1 MEIAPSRAIELKHL
15 ANRKSLPITPRAS
28 SGPLTPGSQAAHT
41 EARSELLTV
50 VKRGLVQEVEFRVL
64 GPFEV
69 LVEGRAFELTRPKQR
84 SLLALLL
91 LHAGEVVSTD
101 RLVEELWAGRP
112 PKAAVGSLQNVVSDL
127 RKALSPEV
135 VATRS
140 PGYMLG
146 VDPER
151 VDLHR
156 FQRLVAQAS
165 EGGEAERR
173 SALLREAL
181 ALWRGPPLAELAF
194 EPFAHIEIARLEEM
208 RTAAREELIEAELQL
223 GRHSPLV
230 GELETL
236 VTEHPLRERLRGQLM
251 LALYRSGRQV
261 EALEAYRQARETLV
275 DELGIEPSPDLQRL
289 EQSILRHDRELDF
302 VEKAA
307 PAVAPPV
314 ERRKTVTILFT
325 DIVDSTSL
333 GAQLDPEVLRS
344 IMRRYF
350 DTVRTIVERH
360 DGTVEKFIGDAAMAV
375 FGVPQ
380 RHEDDA
386 LRAARASCELRDAL
400 VGLNA
405 ELEREHGLAIQIR
418 TGDQHRRGAHRRR
431 GFGSTVCNRC
441 RGHGSRAPSAGR
453 PPRRDSARRA
463 HALLSSATSR
473 RPSPEEPSMPAGLL
487 GPLQTFRLLAL
498 EETSGHPS
506 PHRRRLSLGGVPS
519 SPACGA
525 PSIPCRT
532 TGRSRVVI
540 ILGEAG
546 VGKTRLTSEF
556 ASSLG
561 KQANTLVGRCVSYGE
576 GATYL
581 PLATIV
587 RQAAPIQTQTAIA
600 ELLGNDERAP
610 LIAAR
615 MTELAGQTEGAAP
628 TGELFWAVR
637 RFLEA
642 LAAERPLVL
651 STRGRPLGRAD
662 AARPRS
668 STCARGSRMRPSS
681 SSASRGESSPRSVRA
696 GSRARRRSRSNG
708 SPAAKPKT
716 SSANYLERPS
726 FPKQHARES
735 STWPRGTRSSSS
747 NC

>member
-1 MEIAPSRAIELKHL
+1 M
-15 ANRKSLPITPRAS
+15 
-28 SGPLTPGSQAAHT
+28 
-41 EARSELLTV
+41 
-50 VKRGLVQEVEFRVL
+50 QEVEFRVL

-140 PGYMLG
+140 PGYTLG

-208 RTAAREELIEAELQL
+208 RTAAREELIEAELEL
-223 GRHSPLV
+223 GRHSALV

-261 EALEAYRQARETLV
+261 EALEAYRRARETLV

-289 EQSILRHDRELDF
+289 EQSILRHDSDLDL

-307 PAVAPPV
+307 LAVAPPE

-333 GAQLDPEVLRS
+333 GARLDPEVLRS

-386 LRAARASCELRDAL
+386 LRAARASTELRDAL

-405 ELEREHGLAIQIR
+405 ELEREHGLVIQIR
-418 TGDQHRRGAHRRR
+418 TGINTGEVLAGEAASGQPFATGAAV
-431 GFGSTVCNRC
+431 TVAARLQQAALP
-441 RGHGSRAPSAGR
+441 GETLLGEAHALS
-453 PPRRDSARRA
+453 PPRRRDHRAR
-463 HALLSSATSR
+463 R
-473 RPSPEEPSMPAGLL
+473 RPSTQTGLSGLCRHSGYWPSRRRAV
-487 GPLQTFRLLAL
+487 
-498 EETSGHPS
+498 SVPS
-506 PHRRRLSLGGVPS
+506 PVRLSLGGVLS
-519 SPACGA
+519 SRACGA
-525 PSIPCRT
+525 PSNPCGT
-532 TGRSRVVI
+532 TV
-540 ILGEAG
+540 EA
-546 VGKTRLTSEF
+546 
-556 ASSLG
+556 AS
-561 KQANTLVGRCVSYGE
+561 
-576 GATYL
+576 
-581 PLATIV
+581 
-587 RQAAPIQTQTAIA
+587 
-600 ELLGNDERAP
+600 
-610 LIAAR
+610 
-615 MTELAGQTEGAAP
+615 
-628 TGELFWAVR
+628 
-637 RFLEA
+637 
-642 LAAERPLVL
+642 
-651 STRGRPLGRAD
+651 
-662 AARPRS
+662 
-668 STCARGSRMRPSS
+668 SS
-681 SSASRGESSPRSVRA
+681 SSARRVS
-696 GSRARRRSRSNG
+696 ARLG
-708 SPAAKPKT
+708 
-716 SSANYLERPS
+716 
-726 FPKQHARES
+726 
-735 STWPRGTRSSSS
+735 
-747 NC
+747 